1 MLQPL
6 RQSKFHIFLLF
17 RQILHMFRLIDSVDN
32 AALPSNEE
40 NGSKNKS
47 IAEKKVKVL
56 AAPWSSLDS
65 YSCTNNI
72 FKARFTYISSI
83 PSVFSHLKIL

>member
-1 MLQPL
+1 MLQTL
-6 RQSKFHIFLLF
+6 RQRKFHIFLLF
-17 RQILHMFRLIDSVDN
+17 RQSQHMFGLIYSADN

-40 NGSKNKS
+40 KGSKNKS

-65 YSCTNNI
+65 YSQTNNI
-72 FKARFTYISSI
+72 FKVEFTLISSI
-83 PSVFSHLKIL
+83 PSVFSDLKFL